1 MRAKLRL
8 GCMWAEFAKDRVITL
23 SVRKFLKRVL
33 PTSEETGL
41 GEAMTRSTN
50 ESIQKVKEYNK
61 INYTIVPIAI
71 AMKVLISW

>member
-1 MRAKLRL
+1 M
-8 GCMWAEFAKDRVITL
+8 
-23 SVRKFLKRVL
+23 SVRKYLKRVL

-71 AMKVLISW
+71 AMNVLISW

>member
-1 MRAKLRL
+1 
-8 GCMWAEFAKDRVITL
+8 MWAEFAKDRVITVGL
-23 SVRKFLKRVL
+23 LMSVRKYLKRVL

-71 AMKVLISW
+71 AMNVLISW